1 MKPETLTTL
10 AGRTV
15 IATILTVILVLT
27 TLFAAACSPKPV
39 ELSDAEAQENAE
51 RLIDLL
57 SDPDDKS
64 AEAVKMFSSQMAKSL
79 PADSV
84 KQLWPDLI
92 SELGEYRGRGDVNL
106 TEEAGY
112 KSVHIICSFSN
123 SDINCRVVFDRSGN
137 VAGLWFLPAEPSAS
151 LYSPPQYAD
160 AGSFTETPVTVGS
173 DSWPLPGILTLPK
186 GEGPFPA
193 VILVHG
199 SGPNDMDETI
209 GENKPFKD
217 LAWGLAS
224 KGVAVLRYEKRT
236 KAHLS
241 QMAELMASITV
252 EQETLEDAVLAAK
265 LIKTQDGVDPQRIF
279 VLGHSL
285 GGMLAPRI
293 ATSAQEHTAEPAGF
307 AGIIMMAANARS
319 LPDLMEEQVD
329 YLVSAEGGISAQE
342 AASIKKACDKI
353 RDGRLHSD
361 EVILGASTVYWE
373 DLMGYDQVA
382 AASELELPVLI
393 LQGERDY
400 QVTMTDFGLW
410 KESLEGKQNVVFKSY
425 PSLNHL
431 FIEGVGNSLPAEY
444 QVPGNVHEQAVD
456 DIAEWIKLQ

>member
-1 MKPETLTTL
+1 MKPKTLRTL

-15 IATILTVILVLT
+15 VPMTLAVILILT
-27 TLFAAACSPKPV
+27 TLFAAACSPKTV
-39 ELSDAEAQENAE
+39 ELSDAEAQEKAE

-57 SDPDDKS
+57 SDTNDKS
-64 AEAVKMFSSQMAKSL
+64 GEAVKMFSSQMAKSL

-84 KQLWPDLI
+84 RQLWPDLM
-92 SELGEYRGRGDVNL
+92 SELGEYRGRGDVSL

-112 KSVHIICSFSN
+112 KSVHIICSFSK
-123 SDINCRVVFDRSGN
+123 SDMNCRVVFDRSGD

-151 LYSPPQYAD
+151 LYSPPQYAHAD
-160 AGSFTETPVTVGS
+160 SFTEIPVTVGS
-173 DSWPLPGILTLPK
+173 ENWPLPGILTLPK

-236 KAHLS
+236 KAHLA
-241 QMAELMASITV
+241 QMTELMASITV
-252 EQETLEDAVLAAK
+252 EQETVEDAVLAAA
-265 LIKTQDGVDPQRIF
+265 LLKTQDGIDPQRIF

-293 ATSAQEHTAEPAGF
+293 AAFVPEHSAEPAGF

-329 YLVSAEGGISAQE
+329 YLISAEGGISAQE
-342 AASIKKACDKI
+342 ATSIKEACDKI
-353 RDGRLHSD
+353 RDGRLDAD
-361 EVILGASTVYWE
+361 EVVLGASSIYWE

-382 AASELELPVLI
+382 AASELELPILI

-410 KESLEGKQNVVFKSY
+410 KEAFEGKQNAVFKSY

-431 FIEGVGNSLPAEY
+431 FIKGVGNSLPAEY